1 MSIARRALKDD
12 DCQNFCCQ
20 GDCPELRA
28 LFDQTESD
36 VELGPEEEVDDPR
49 EEEVE
54 MIQGARGNQVGTCM
68 EIDIDGLFPTERR
81 RSRSGLLK
89 HYSRNV
95 ELELRNRAATLW
107 QKIKRTR
114 HLRFKDCCWFV
125 MLNVAVASLL
135 FITGIITYESSV
147 NVLRHS
153 LETTVLFP
161 IYLPHAVALSV
172 ACMLKWQA
180 FLGIFMGLYCSRIY
194 AAARGT
200 YLISFTRGGVLLT
213 AAVLGTAE
221 VYCANY
227 LLYCQLVKEGSAK
240 KMPTIE
246 SITEA
251 LKYLGIVVVCT
262 FFFDTVIALLICST
276 PLVMW
281 SDFTQLWGTNWL
293 GVLAGMLTI
302 SPTTTHLF
310 AWQRK
315 PSLLQPKKLLE
326 ALSLTAL
333 TAALVIL
340 LFVTSWQTVIYP
352 LPYLLFPMII
362 LTAFRFNRLGCS
374 LVVLLVSYVCAWA
387 SVRGKG
393 ALYRMAGSPTPVSSP
408 KLILQVELFVSVLGV
423 VGILLAAA
431 VREKKQ
437 LARDLHK
444 MNEELESTV
453 HERTIE
459 LVKANDALKESQ
471 RKAELA
477 NQAKSEFL
485 ANMSH
490 EIRTPIHGIMGL
502 TSLVLDSELSLDQRD
517 SLVSVQDCANVL
529 LHIINSILD
538 LAKIEAGR
546 IEVEFVTF
554 RMSQLVSSTVR
565 MLHTRASDK
574 NLELVWDLDPDLP
587 QWLIGDYGKLQQCLL
602 NLIGNAVKFT
612 HEGTVRVHVRVD
624 KSGGSGKR
632 LPGNRTSEEPGRTA
646 SCSPRGASP
655 TPDPD
660 FSSTSFFE
668 SPAQWQCCN
677 PGSSRKS
684 PTVGVQNEE
693 SVFCVPVVVEVHDTG
708 IGVSAEKLQ
717 DIFTPFTQAD
727 ASTSRVYGGTGLGL
741 CIVQRFVE
749 LLGGKL
755 QAESELGKGS
765 CFSFCVP
772 LGYSP
777 KNHEEKGCDIR
788 GLINLLSTPLPH
800 EAESSV
806 QARCCGAA
814 PPPQCPS
821 PPPDAAT
828 LAPRV
833 CSDSGDCC
841 YLPPSDGAEHL
852 RSHSDTRVSYSQ
864 CSLDSVG
871 KRNSPGGSN
880 SPARAD
886 LSVWRP
892 RRSIENLDVLL
903 ANWNLNESR
912 MKASECECCST
923 SDKSHKCCNPLCNST
938 TTGVGQQLLRWP
950 SNPLDYR
957 RNRNSPLEHISFDEP
972 EEQSLAPSAM
982 LECRAACPPPGAAI
996 IDIDIPC
1003 NPRQDASC
1011 NQVETREAP
1020 CKPSGGRRQSS
1031 EPSAASARSARED
1044 LQPKEDYLNLHVLL
1058 AEDNLVNQ
1066 KVATRQL
1073 QKHKHVVTAVGDGLQ
1088 ALETVKADHDKF
1100 DLVLMDVQ
1108 MPNMDGLEA
1117 TQRIREYE
1125 CQQGIKRLPILGLTA
1140 HAIQG
1145 YEETCLKSGM
1155 DGYLGKPFD
1164 IDQLL
1169 RVIHKYVPPK
1179 DAIILRR

>member
-1 MSIARRALKDD
+1 MAGI
-12 DCQNFCCQ
+12 
-20 GDCPELRA
+20 
-28 LFDQTESD
+28 
-36 VELGPEEEVDDPR
+36 LGHFH
-49 EEEVE
+49 
-54 MIQGARGNQVGTCM
+54 G
-68 EIDIDGLFPTERR
+68 
-81 RSRSGLLK
+81 
-89 HYSRNV
+89 
-95 ELELRNRAATLW
+95 
-107 QKIKRTR
+107 
-114 HLRFKDCCWFV
+114 
-125 MLNVAVASLL
+125 
-135 FITGIITYESSV
+135 
-147 NVLRHS
+147 
-153 LETTVLFP
+153 
-161 IYLPHAVALSV
+161 
-172 ACMLKWQA
+172 
-180 FLGIFMGLYCSRIY
+180 
-194 AAARGT
+194 
-200 YLISFTRGGVLLT
+200 
-213 AAVLGTAE
+213 
-221 VYCANY
+221 
-227 LLYCQLVKEGSAK
+227 
-240 KMPTIE
+240 
-246 SITEA
+246 
-251 LKYLGIVVVCT
+251 
-262 FFFDTVIALLICST
+262 ALLLSDLCSCT
-276 PLVMW
+276 W
-281 SDFTQLWGTNWL
+281 
-293 GVLAGMLTI
+293 
-302 SPTTTHLF
+302 
-310 AWQRK
+310 
-315 PSLLQPKKLLE
+315 
-326 ALSLTAL
+326 
-333 TAALVIL
+333 
-340 LFVTSWQTVIYP
+340 
-352 LPYLLFPMII
+352 
-362 LTAFRFNRLGCS
+362 FNRLGCS
-374 LVVLLVSYVCAWA
+374 LVVLLISYVCTWA

-393 ALYRMAGSPTPVSSP
+393 ALYRMAGSPTPVSLP

-477 NQAKSEFL
+477 NQAKSDFL

-565 MLHTRASDK
+565 MLHTRANGK

-612 HEGTVRVHVRVD
+612 HGGTVRVHVRVD
-624 KSGGSGKR
+624 KTGGRGKR
-632 LPGNRTSEEPGRTA
+632 LSGWR
-646 SCSPRGASP
+646 
-655 TPDPD
+655 TPDEHARSGSGSPFGPNFRSD
-660 FSSTSFFE
+660 PNFSSTSFFE

-677 PGSSRKS
+677 PDSSRKS
-684 PTVGVQNEE
+684 PTVGVQNDD
-693 SVFCVPVVVEVHDTG
+693 SVFCVPVIVEVHDTG

-777 KNHEEKGCDIR
+777 KNHEEKGCDITD
-788 GLINLLSTPLPH
+788 LINLLSTPLPH

-806 QARCCGAA
+806 GARCCGGA
-814 PPPQCPS
+814 PPPGPS
-821 PPPDAAT
+821 PPPPAAAHARACT
-828 LAPRV
+828 DR
-833 CSDSGDCC
+833 GGCC
-841 YLPPSDGAEHL
+841 PLPPSNGAEHL
-852 RSHSDTRVSYSQ
+852 RSHSDTKVSYSR

-871 KRNSPGGSN
+871 NRNSPGCSM
-880 SPARAD
+880 SQS
-886 LSVWRP
+886 LSDKAAWKP
-892 RRSIENLDVLL
+892 RRSVENLDVLL
-903 ANWNLNESR
+903 ANWNLHDSR
-912 MKASECECCST
+912 LKARECECACSS
-923 SDKSHKCCNPLCNST
+923 SDSGHKCCNPLCNST
-938 TTGVGQQLLRWP
+938 TSGVAQQLGTRP
-950 SNPLDYR
+950 NIPLECQWQTE
-957 RNRNSPLEHISFDEP
+957 SVSPPLEHISSVQP
-972 EEQSLAPSAM
+972 EKQFPAATAM
-982 LECRAACPPPGAAI
+982 RECRTACPIGAAI
-996 IDIDIPC
+996 IDIDSPC

-1011 NQVETREAP
+1011 NLVETRKAS
-1020 CKPSGGRRQSS
+1020 CKPSESRRQSP
-1031 EPSAASARSARED
+1031 EPGSPSARED
-1044 LQPKEDYLNLHVLL
+1044 IQPKEDDLNLRVLL
-1058 AEDNLVNQ
+1058 TEDNLVNQ
-1066 KVATRQL
+1066 KVASRQL
-1073 QKHKHVVTAVGDGLQ
+1073 QKHNHVVTVVGDGLQ

-1125 CQQGIKRLPILGLTA
+1125 CEQGSKRLPILGLTA

-1145 YEETCLKSGM
+1145 YEETCLKCGM

-1169 RVIHKYVPPK
+1169 RVIHTYVPPK